1 MRAVYGSAVALAV
14 LVAVAA
20 AGADDKADKVDGKK
34 LVGRWEASGGKAV
47 EQGIGGTLEFFKDGK
62 LTLLMR
68 KGELKKEA
76 TGTYKL
82 DGRKLTLTLESGG
95 KQKTEDVTVTELT
108 DASLKLKDSRDLID
122 EFKRV
127 KDKDKK

>member
-1 MRAVYGSAVALAV
+1 MRAVYGSVMV
-14 LVAVAA
+14 VAVVLATA
-20 AGADDKADKVDGKK
+20 TAGADDKVDAKK
-34 LVGRWEASGGKAV
+34 LIGKWEASGGKAV
-47 EQGIGGTLEFFKDGK
+47 DEGIGGTLEFLKDGK
-62 LTLLMR
+62 LTLRMR

-82 DGRKLTLTLESGG
+82 DGKKLTLALESGG

-108 DASLKLKDSRDLID
+108 DTTLKLKDSRDLID

-127 KDKDKK
+127 KEKDKK

>member
-1 MRAVYGSAVALAV
+1 MRAVYGSAAVLAV

-20 AGADDKADKVDGKK
+20 AGADDKVDGTK
-34 LVGRWEASGGKAV
+34 LIGKWQASGGKAV

-62 LTLLMR
+62 LTLQMR

-82 DGRKLTLTLESGG
+82 DGKKLTLTLESGG
-95 KQKTEDVTVTELT
+95 KQKTEDVTVAELT
-108 DASLKLKDSRDLID
+108 DTTLKLKDGRDLID